1 CANQKHCSIRASSLI
16 FGDPCPGTAKY
27 LEVHYR
33 CVSEMERIL
42 SLNKSMMANND
53 SSAST
58 TTTTIGLVLS
68 SDLYFLRKNSDNHSV
83 SMTTT
88 ISTTIGFDNDH
99 QQQNS
104 LDIVPNQSDLKSFSD
119 KSDISSTQ
127 NNQKPYWS
135 NMMDI
140 LAEPS
145 SSSSTTTMS
154 TTCNQKIYR
163 NIQWPPTLS
172 GSIAIRPCPHD
183 TSGLAQW
190 KCGNTNSNLRNDIW
204 QSILANIQ
212 QQQQHSTTTTTLYGG
227 DLNQLIVLM
236 ENCHKQLAELDTIFE
251 IISELLNQNNQP
263 SWLDLPD
270 IRRESAAI
278 NLIDI
283 TGKYSALHCRNQR
296 LSISSSNDSKEM
308 LKQSSNLVLNLFI
321 YMST

>member
-1 CANQKHCSIRASSLI
+1 
-16 FGDPCPGTAKY
+16 
-27 LEVHYR
+27 
-33 CVSEMERIL
+33 MERIL

-183 TSGLAQW
+183 TSG
-190 KCGNTNSNLRNDIW
+190 
-204 QSILANIQ
+204 
-212 QQQQHSTTTTTLYGG
+212 
-227 DLNQLIVLM
+227 M
-236 ENCHKQLAELDTIFE
+236 F
-251 IISELLNQNNQP
+251 
-263 SWLDLPD
+263 
-270 IRRESAAI
+270 
-278 NLIDI
+278 
-283 TGKYSALHCRNQR
+283 
-296 LSISSSNDSKEM
+296 
-308 LKQSSNLVLNLFI
+308 FF
-321 YMST
+321 